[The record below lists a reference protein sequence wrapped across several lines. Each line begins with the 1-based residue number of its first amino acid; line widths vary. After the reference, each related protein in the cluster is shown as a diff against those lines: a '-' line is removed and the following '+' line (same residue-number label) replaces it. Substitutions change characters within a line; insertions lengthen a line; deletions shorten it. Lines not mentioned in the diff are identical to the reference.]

1 MMKPPGK
8 PCLVSV
14 SVIGLRNLD
23 LPEGA
28 AFQEGDPVLLGLE
41 KTMNFAKVGFLKIW
55 VKAVS
60 KMFLVLSSFSMIF
73 WMKQFQICLLMGGF
87 KDFLLALFAHDLC
100 FVVLSL
106 KLGF

>member
-28 AFQEGDPVLLGLE
+28 AFQEGDPVLLGL
-41 KTMNFAKVGFLKIW
+41 KKKMNFAKVGFYRD
-55 VKAVS
+55 
-60 KMFLVLSSFSMIF
+60 
-73 WMKQFQICLLMGGF
+73 G
-87 KDFLLALFAHDLC
+87 
-100 FVVLSL
+100 
-106 KLGF
+106 

>member
-41 KTMNFAKVGFLKIW
+41 KTRFCQGGVLRIW

-60 KMFLVLSSFSMIF
+60 KI
-73 WMKQFQICLLMGGF
+73 
-87 KDFLLALFAHDLC
+87 
-100 FVVLSL
+100 SL
-106 KLGF
+106 GEAVFR

>member
-28 AFQEGDPVLLGLE
+28 AFQEGDPVLLRLE
-41 KTMNFAKVGFLKIW
+41 KKLNFAKVGF
-55 VKAVS
+55 
-60 KMFLVLSSFSMIF
+60 
-73 WMKQFQICLLMGGF
+73 
-87 KDFLLALFAHDLC
+87 
-100 FVVLSL
+100 
-106 KLGF
+106 